1 MTAARSASGQT
12 ARRTRSTISAITPV
26 SAETHVKQ
34 PSVAEIARKAKVSTA
49 TVSRVLRGTGPVSR
63 AARQKVLDAAVA
75 LGAGMPAPVVV
86 IVVRDIENPYFAH
99 LASQLQAELV
109 RAEQLPLV
117 LSTISQDPDSDLDED
132 APDLLLALKAAG
144 IVNLGVDHQSKSR
157 VSEIAKVGLPMV
169 MFAEPQTDNGQN
181 CDYVFVDSKPGMK
194 DAMRH
199 LRDSGHRRL
208 AFLGARGG
216 FSFGRERLN
225 AFRETAAALG
235 FGASDLV
242 ERVGDGKYDPDDG
255 RHLVAELQS
264 MPVDERPTVVF
275 AGNDVLALGVLQEC
289 GTRGIGVPG
298 DMSVIGYDNTPVCEL
313 IHPTLASLAPPV
325 DEIARTASEL
335 LLARMSA
342 TSEGHTLPVQARTVD
357 AHFWVRDRVSIGAAP
372 TRS

>member
-1 MTAARSASGQT
+1 M
-12 ARRTRSTISAITPV
+12 
-26 SAETHVKQ
+26 KQ
-34 PSVAEIARKAKVSTA
+34 PSVTEIARKAKVSTA
-49 TVSRVLRGTGPVSR
+49 TVSRVLRGSGPVSR
-63 AARQKVLDAAVA
+63 ATRQRVLDAAVA

-109 RAEQLPLV
+109 REEQLPLV
-117 LSTISQDPDSDLDED
+117 LSTTTQDPDSDLDED

-225 AFRETAAALG
+225 AFRETATNLG
-235 FGASDLV
+235 FSESELL
-242 ERVGDGKYDPDDG
+242 EKVGDGKYDPDDG
-255 RHLVAELQS
+255 RQLVADLQL
-264 MPVDERPTVVF
+264 MPADERPTVVF
-275 AGNDVLALGVLQEC
+275 AGNDVLALGMLQEC
-289 GTRGIGVPG
+289 GARGIAVPG
-298 DMSVIGYDNTPVCEL
+298 DLSVIGYDNTPMCEL
-313 IHPTLASLAPPV
+313 VHPTLASLAPPV
-325 DEIARTASEL
+325 EEIARTAADL
-335 LLARMSA
+335 LLARINA
-342 TSEGHTLPVQARTVD
+342 TSEGRTLPVEGRIVD
-357 AHFWVRDRVSIGAAP
+357 AHFWVRDRASIGAAP
-372 TRS
+372 TRR